1 MPYSSIEEMVTL
13 RPVMIDSSLPFTFTS
28 CAKMTFENFTV
39 PAGTVLTVLSMDRQE
54 DEKDKLRCKVHGH
67 NEASA
72 EIFIPLSVHG
82 EFVECESEE
91 CFTLQQIV
99 SSPSLLSRRFCFINK
114 KPDRPLVLTPVYQ
127 VNAIMNCKKSILHHH
142 EII

>member
-1 MPYSSIEEMVTL
+1 MAL
-13 RPVMIDSSLPFTFTS
+13 
-28 CAKMTFENFTV
+28 ENVTV
-39 PAGTVLTVLSMDRQE
+39 PAGTVLTVLSMEQQE
-54 DEKDKLRCKVHGH
+54 GEKDKLRCKVHGQ

-91 CFTLQQIV
+91 CFTLQEIV
-99 SSPSLLSRRFCFINK
+99 SLPSLLSRRFFFINK
-114 KPDRPLVLTPVYQ
+114 KSDHPLVLTPVYR
-127 VNAIMNCKKSILHHH
+127 VNAIMNCKKNILHHH